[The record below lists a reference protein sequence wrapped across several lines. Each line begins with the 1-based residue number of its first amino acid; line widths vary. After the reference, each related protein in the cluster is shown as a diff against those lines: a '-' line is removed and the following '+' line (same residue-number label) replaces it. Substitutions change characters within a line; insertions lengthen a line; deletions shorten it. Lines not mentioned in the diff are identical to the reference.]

1 MQVQIGSE
9 GTTFELLIDT
19 GANDLW
25 VASSACTSCSG
36 LVCTPCSKTSLSP
49 ADSTLN
55 VTGNSFSI
63 ACGSGGAV
71 VSGNVVT
78 DTVSVDGLVI
88 VDMSF
93 GLATTIPAVSVRS
106 IGVH

>member
-1 MQVQIGSE
+1 MEVQIGSE
-9 GTTFELLIDT
+9 ATTFELLIDT

-25 VASSACTSCSG
+25 VASSTCTSCSG
-36 LVCTPCSKTSLSP
+36 LVCTPCSKTFLSP
-49 ADSTLN
+49 DNSTLI
-55 VTGNSFSI
+55 GNSFSI
-63 ACGSGGAV
+63 PCGSSGCV

-78 DTVSVDGLVI
+78 DTVSVNGLVI

-106 IGVH
+106 FGVH